1 MTYLKKISISNLFM
15 SVRNKK
21 ILNGIN
27 LVINEGEQVSII
39 GPNGAG
45 KTTLVNTI
53 LGLQRYKVGK
63 VENDFL
69 QLPPYKIGVHMQD
82 SKLNELMT
90 VKEVLDLFLFEG
102 SYKELVNKFGLNDKM
117 NQRISTLSGG
127 EKQRLQLIV
136 ALQNNPEILFLD
148 EITTGLDANS
158 RREITRYI
166 IEDINK
172 KNKTIVMITHYFEE
186 VESLTNR
193 IVVLY
198 NGEIIED
205 GKLADLYEKYNVNKI
220 VDIEFTNTE
229 IKNEF
234 KDFEIVGNHIIVYIH
249 GKKDMT
255 STLNIISKNS
265 EKVID
270 YTIKDPHVAELYDKI
285 IENHKRG

>member
-1 MTYLKKISISNLFM
+1 MKKISISNLFM

-158 RREITRYI
+158 RREITKYI

>member
-1 MTYLKKISISNLFM
+1 MKKISISNLFM

-255 STLNIISKNS
+255 PTLNIISKNS

>member
-1 MTYLKKISISNLFM
+1 MKKISISNLFM
-15 SVRNKK
+15 LVRNKK

>member
-1 MTYLKKISISNLFM
+1 MKKISISNLFM

>member
-1 MTYLKKISISNLFM
+1 
-15 SVRNKK
+15 
-21 ILNGIN
+21 
-27 LVINEGEQVSII
+27 
-39 GPNGAG
+39 
-45 KTTLVNTI
+45 
-53 LGLQRYKVGK
+53 
-63 VENDFL
+63 
-69 QLPPYKIGVHMQD
+69 
-82 SKLNELMT
+82 
-90 VKEVLDLFLFEG
+90 
-102 SYKELVNKFGLNDKM
+102 
-117 NQRISTLSGG
+117 
-127 EKQRLQLIV
+127 
-136 ALQNNPEILFLD
+136 
-148 EITTGLDANS
+148 
-158 RREITRYI
+158 
-166 IEDINK
+166 
-172 KNKTIVMITHYFEE
+172 MITHYFEE

>member
-1 MTYLKKISISNLFM
+1 MKKISISNLFM

-53 LGLQRYKVGK
+53 LGLQRYRVGK

>member
-158 RREITRYI
+158 RREITKYI

>member
-1 MTYLKKISISNLFM
+1 MKKIIISNLFM

-158 RREITRYI
+158 RREITKYI

>member
-1 MTYLKKISISNLFM
+1 MKKISISNLFM

-158 RREITRYI
+158 RREITKYI

-285 IENHKRG
+285 IENHKIG

>member
-1 MTYLKKISISNLFM
+1 MKKISISNLFM

-285 IENHKRG
+285 IENLSLIHI

>member
-82 SKLNELMT
+82 SKLNGLMT

-158 RREITRYI
+158 RREITKYI

>member
-1 MTYLKKISISNLFM
+1 MKKISISNLFM

-158 RREITRYI
+158 RREITKYI

-285 IENHKRG
+285 IENPKRG

>member
-1 MTYLKKISISNLFM
+1 MKKISISNLFM

-158 RREITRYI
+158 RREITKYI

-255 STLNIISKNS
+255 STLNIISRNS

>member
-82 SKLNELMT
+82 SKLNGLMT

-158 RREITRYI
+158 RREITKYI

-255 STLNIISKNS
+255 STLNIISRNS